1 MDSQVVFKNIVVAA
15 IFLGVIAL
23 AGLAFQPGSVSTVG
37 SGGYSGGSSW
47 GGGEW
52 DDD

>member
-15 IFLGVIAL
+15 IFLGIIAL
-23 AGLAFQPGSVSTVG
+23 AGLAFQPGSISTVG
-37 SGGYSGGSSW
+37 SGGGSSW
-47 GGGEW
+47 SGGGDW

>member
-37 SGGYSGGSSW
+37 GGGSSW
-47 GGGEW
+47 SGGGEW